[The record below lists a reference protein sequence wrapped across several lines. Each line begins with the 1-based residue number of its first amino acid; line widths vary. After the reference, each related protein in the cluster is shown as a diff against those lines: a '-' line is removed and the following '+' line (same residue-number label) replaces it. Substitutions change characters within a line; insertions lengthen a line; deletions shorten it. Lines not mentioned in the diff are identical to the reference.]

1 MKASKRELA
10 FAERYFHEVRHTT
23 LNPGGPGVVRIHLIP
38 PKLTGNE
45 IEPSVAIIT
54 GMDMIPVDLGS
65 LRGCETLPDK
75 KRAIYSVLR
84 AATGPIDKG
93 TSRKLKGFLSDYL
106 KDKEYSVFLKSL
118 CSELEYAGDFGAEI
132 ADRVEIDETLVI

>member
-45 IEPSVAIIT
+45 IEPSVAIIN
-54 GMDMIPVDLGS
+54 GMDMIPVDRFGDMLYAKEWIKGLIMTTELNGS
-65 LRGCETLPDK
+65 FELIQV
-75 KRAIYSVLR
+75 IYVK
-84 AATGPIDKG
+84 I
-93 TSRKLKGFLSDYL
+93 F
-106 KDKEYSVFLKSL
+106 
-118 CSELEYAGDFGAEI
+118 
-132 ADRVEIDETLVI
+132 

>member
-45 IEPSVAIIT
+45 IEPSVAIIN
-54 GMDMIPVDLGS
+54 GMDMIPVGKSWSILLTALMERINPYHGREITEEEADKITDL
-65 LRGCETLPDK
+65 
-75 KRAIYSVLR
+75 A
-84 AATGPIDKG
+84 
-93 TSRKLKGFLSDYL
+93 
-106 KDKEYSVFLKSL
+106 
-118 CSELEYAGDFGAEI
+118 
-132 ADRVEIDETLVI
+132 